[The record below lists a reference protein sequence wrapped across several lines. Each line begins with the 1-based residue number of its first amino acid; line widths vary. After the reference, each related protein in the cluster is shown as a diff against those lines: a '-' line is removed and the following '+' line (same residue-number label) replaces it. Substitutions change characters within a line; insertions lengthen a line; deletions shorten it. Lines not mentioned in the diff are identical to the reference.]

1 MREGVISTEVFG
13 VRGVTRTT
21 VREEASSREESVRR
35 PAYWNPEKFA
45 DEQIRNLVRQVFF
58 SSVTPARQ
66 VVFSA
71 AERETDVRGI
81 CRRVG
86 ETLAA
91 ETNGDVA
98 VVADYSRMPPDK
110 EVYRS
115 QSTECLEK
123 SRITP
128 LRDGGTRVRGNLWLL
143 PPRENG
149 SDVASTASSQ
159 QYLGQIRREFEYSIV
174 AGPGGGE
181 SHEVIAISQL
191 ADGMILVLSAERT
204 RRIAARKI
212 RDALEVAH
220 VRLLGTVLSDREFPI
235 PERIYRRL

>member
-1 MREGVISTEVFG
+1 
-13 VRGVTRTT
+13 
-21 VREEASSREESVRR
+21 
-35 PAYWNPEKFA
+35 
-45 DEQIRNLVRQVFF
+45 
-58 SSVTPARQ
+58 
-66 VVFSA
+66 
-71 AERETDVRGI
+71 
-81 CRRVG
+81 
-86 ETLAA
+86 LAA